1 MNRREKLLAAA
12 VIGLVAI
19 LGLGY
24 AVNSLWTAYSARQ
37 AEIVRLKGKLDDH
50 QRKLHQAAQAEKRLR
65 VYRQMSLPSERQ
77 LAGSLYREWLNQTVH
92 ATGATQVSIDAT
104 ASRAQGKGITP
115 LAFSVKCHV
124 NLEQLTKLLF
134 QFYST
139 DQLHRVKTLSIR
151 PIPDSKEFDLA
162 LNVEALSLA
171 KAENETKLNDQS
183 AHRLQHGD
191 LAAYTEK
198 ILGRNLFAPAN
209 RAPKI
214 ASLGRQSANPNRPL
228 SLAIKASDPDK
239 LDQVTYKLADDQPL
253 AGAKLDPKSG
263 QFQWTPKDKG
273 EFAVTVIATDD
284 GYPSRSDRQTIK
296 IVVADPPPP
305 PPTPKKKLDFDNAKH
320 TVLTGIT
327 TDKAGRIQAWL
338 RIKPTDETLFL
349 IEGDKIDVGSVQ
361 GTITHIS
368 DRGAE
373 VETEEKKF
381 FISIGQN
388 LLEGLSLPSGEP

>member
-1 MNRREKLLAAA
+1 M
-12 VIGLVAI
+12 
-19 LGLGY
+19 
-24 AVNSLWTAYSARQ
+24 
-37 AEIVRLKGKLDDH
+37 
-50 QRKLHQAAQAEKRLR
+50 
-65 VYRQMSLPSERQ
+65 
-77 LAGSLYREWLNQTVH
+77 
-92 ATGATQVSIDAT
+92 
-104 ASRAQGKGITP
+104 
-115 LAFSVKCHV
+115 
-124 NLEQLTKLLF
+124 
-134 QFYST
+134 
-139 DQLHRVKTLSIR
+139 
-151 PIPDSKEFDLA
+151 
-162 LNVEALSLA
+162 
-171 KAENETKLNDQS
+171 
-183 AHRLQHGD
+183 
-191 LAAYTEK
+191 
-198 ILGRNLFAPAN
+198 
-209 RAPKI
+209 APKI

-273 EFAVTVIATDD
+273 EFAVTVTATDD
-284 GYPSRSDRQTIK
+284 GYPARSDRQTIK